1 MPDILVVRC
10 NMLLPRERMQSIID
24 NLKAQKETGVILI
37 PPYLEAQVVPDD
49 IEIKFIENGKENN
62 DERVPEYVC

>member
-10 NMLLPRERMQSIID
+10 NMLLPHERMQSIID
-24 NLKAQKETGVILI
+24 NLKTQKETGVILI

-62 DERVPEYVC
+62 NGWRTV

>member
-10 NMLLPRERMQSIID
+10 NMLLPHERMQSIID

-37 PPYLEAQVVPDD
+37 PPYLEAQVVPDN
-49 IEIKFIENGKENN
+49 IEIKFIEN
-62 DERVPEYVC
+62 

>member
-10 NMLLPRERMQSIID
+10 NMLLPNERMQSIID
-24 NLKAQKETGVILI
+24 NLKAQKKTGVILI

-49 IEIKFIENGKENN
+49 IEIKFIENGKENKN
-62 DERVPEYVC
+62 AED

>member
-10 NMLLPRERMQSIID
+10 NMLLPRERMRSIID
-24 NLKAQKETGVILI
+24 DLRAQKETTGVIII

-49 IEIKFIENGKENN
+49 IEIKFIEN
-62 DERVPEYVC
+62 

>member
-10 NMLLPRERMQSIID
+10 NMLLPHERMQSIID

-62 DERVPEYVC
+62 NES

>member
-10 NMLLPRERMQSIID
+10 NMLLPHERMQSIID

-49 IEIKFIENGKENN
+49 IEIKFIENGKETNN
-62 DERVPEYVC
+62 A

>member
-24 NLKAQKETGVILI
+24 NLRAQKETGVILI

-62 DERVPEYVC
+62 NES

>member
-10 NMLLPRERMQSIID
+10 NMLLPSERMQSIID

-49 IEIKFIENGKENN
+49 IKIKFIENGKETNN
-62 DERVPEYVC
+62 A

>member
-24 NLKAQKETGVILI
+24 NLKAQKEETGVII
-37 PPYLEAQVVPDD
+37 ITPYLEVQVVPDD
-49 IEIKFIENGKENN
+49 IEIKFIEN
-62 DERVPEYVC
+62 

>member
-10 NMLLPRERMQSIID
+10 NMLLPHERMQSIVD
-24 NLKAQKETGVILI
+24 DLRAQKETTGVIII

-62 DERVPEYVC
+62 NGW

>member
-10 NMLLPRERMQSIID
+10 NMLLPSERMQSIID

-37 PPYLEAQVVPDD
+37 PPYLEAQVIPDD
-49 IEIKFIENGKENN
+49 IEIKFIEN
-62 DERVPEYVC
+62 

>member
-62 DERVPEYVC
+62 NES

>member
-10 NMLLPRERMQSIID
+10 NMLLPHERMQSIID

-37 PPYLEAQVVPDD
+37 PPYLEAQVVPDN

-62 DERVPEYVC
+62 NES

>member
-10 NMLLPRERMQSIID
+10 NMLLPSERMQSIID

-49 IEIKFIENGKENN
+49 IEIKFIENGKETNN
-62 DERVPEYVC
+62 A

>member
-10 NMLLPRERMQSIID
+10 NMLLPHERMQSIVD
-24 NLKAQKETGVILI
+24 DLRAQKEETGVILI
-37 PPYLEAQVVPDD
+37 PPYLEVQVVPDN

-62 DERVPEYVC
+62 NGWRTV

>member
-10 NMLLPRERMQSIID
+10 NMLLPREQMQSIID

-37 PPYLEAQVVPDD
+37 PPYLEFKVVPDD
-49 IEIKFIENGKENN
+49 IEIKFIEN
-62 DERVPEYVC
+62 

>member
-10 NMLLPRERMQSIID
+10 RVPIAHELMKSTLD
-24 NLKAQKETGVILI
+24 YLKIQKESGIILL
-37 PPYLEAQVVPDD
+37 PPYLEVQVVPDD

-62 DERVPEYVC
+62 NA

>member
-24 NLKAQKETGVILI
+24 NLKAQKEETGVIII
-37 PPYLEAQVVPDD
+37 PPYLEVQVVPDD

-62 DERVPEYVC
+62 NGWRTV

>member
-24 NLKAQKETGVILI
+24 DLRDQKETGVILI
-37 PPYLEAQVVPDD
+37 PPYLEAQVVPDN

-62 DERVPEYVC
+62 NES

>member
-49 IEIKFIENGKENN
+49 IEIKFIENGKENSN
-62 DERVPEYVC
+62 A

>member
-1 MPDILVVRC
+1 MPDILVVKC
-10 NMLLPRERMQSIID
+10 NMLLPHERMQSIID

-49 IEIKFIENGKENN
+49 IEIKFIENGKEINN
-62 DERVPEYVC
+62 EWRTV

>member
-10 NMLLPRERMQSIID
+10 NMLLPHERMQSITD

-37 PPYLEAQVVPDD
+37 PPYLEAQVVPDN
-49 IEIKFIENGKENN
+49 IEIKFIENGKEK
-62 DERVPEYVC
+62 

>member
-37 PPYLEAQVVPDD
+37 PPYLEAQVVPDN
-49 IEIKFIENGKENN
+49 IEIKFIEN
-62 DERVPEYVC
+62 

>member
-24 NLKAQKETGVILI
+24 NLKAQKEETGVIII
-37 PPYLEAQVVPDD
+37 PPYLEVQVVPDD
-49 IEIKFIENGKENN
+49 IEIKFITKSNKSTSINDKEN
-62 DERVPEYVC
+62 

>member
-24 NLKAQKETGVILI
+24 DLRAQKETTEVIII
-37 PPYLEAQVVPDD
+37 PPYLEVQVVPDD

-62 DERVPEYVC
+62 NES

>member
-10 NMLLPRERMQSIID
+10 NMFLPHERMQSIID
-24 NLKAQKETGVILI
+24 NLKTQKETGVIFI
-37 PPYLEAQVVPDD
+37 PPYLEVQVVPDN

-62 DERVPEYVC
+62 NGWRTV

>member
-37 PPYLEAQVVPDD
+37 PPYLEAKVVPDN
-49 IEIKFIENGKENN
+49 IEIKFIENGKESNN
-62 DERVPEYVC
+62 A

>member
-10 NMLLPRERMQSIID
+10 NMLLPHERMQSIID
-24 NLKAQKETGVILI
+24 NLKAQKKTGVILI

-49 IEIKFIENGKENN
+49 IEIKFIENGKENSN
-62 DERVPEYVC
+62 AED

>member
-10 NMLLPRERMQSIID
+10 NMLLPHERMQSIVD
-24 NLKAQKETGVILI
+24 DLRAQKETTGVIII
-37 PPYLEAQVVPDD
+37 PPYLEVQVVPDD

-62 DERVPEYVC
+62 NGWRTV